1 MSRDWFFFQI
11 FFSEKMIFFQILLK
25 WVVLCLLSDCSLF
38 DQAFVLLI
46 HLEYL
51 CKSFSKTVS
60 FINSVLRGFSSHCEK
75 TNRRTGASGF
85 RTKLP
90 PYGLWLLKSEYH
102 ILSRMKVLLNGC
114 TGYRRGSNKK
124 IKAQPARS
132 DIGWALGIACRA

>member
-1 MSRDWFFFQI
+1 MYVKR
-11 FFSEKMIFFQILLK
+11 MLFFQILLK
-25 WVVLCLLSDCSLF
+25 WVVLCLVSDCSLF
-38 DQAFVLLI
+38 DQAFVLLL

-51 CKSFSKTVS
+51 CENFSKTVS

-90 PYGLWLLKSEYH
+90 TDGLWPLKSEYR
-102 ILSRMKVLLNGC
+102 ILFRMKVLLNGC
-114 TGYRRGSNKK
+114 AGYRRGNNKK

-132 DIGWALGIACRA
+132 DISWALGIAYRA